1 MKTTVDLPED
11 LVRGLKLRALEDGKT
26 LQVLAAELLRMP
38 PPDVPS
44 NPARRAKA
52 LPKRLPVIAARPLAP
67 SRASGKPRSRA
78 LSAQQI
84 NDWLKQADTNLEV
97 ERHEEIARR

>member
-26 LQVLAAELLRMP
+26 LQVLVAELLRMP
-38 PPDVPS
+38 SADVPVT
-44 NPARRAKA
+44 PARARG
-52 LPKRLPVIAARPLAP
+52 LPKRLPVIAARPLTP
-67 SRASGKPRSRA
+67 SKASGKPRSRA

-97 ERHEEIARR
+97 EHHEEIARR

>member
-11 LVRGLKLRALEDGKT
+11 LVRRLKLRALEDGKT

-38 PPDVPS
+38 SADGPS
-44 NPARRAKA
+44 NPARARS

-67 SRASGKPRSRA
+67 SKASRKRRSRV

-97 ERHEEIARR
+97 EHHEEVARR